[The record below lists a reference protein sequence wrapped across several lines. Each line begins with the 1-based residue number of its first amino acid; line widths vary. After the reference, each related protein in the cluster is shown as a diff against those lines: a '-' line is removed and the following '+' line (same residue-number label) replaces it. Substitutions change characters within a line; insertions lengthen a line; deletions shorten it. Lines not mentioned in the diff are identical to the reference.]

1 MIRTLAIS
9 FGSLAMG
16 LVVLRGA
23 IRGELAAGVAEEAI
37 MTMVVYLGI
46 GAIAGAIAD
55 YLIRDAVENLY
66 RKRVQWY
73 RDGVEKVNNESNATS
88 EASTTNE
95 TTVN

>member
-1 MIRTLAIS
+1 
-9 FGSLAMG
+9 MG

-37 MTMVVYLGI
+37 MSLIVYLGI
-46 GAIAGAIAD
+46 GAITGAIAD

-73 RDGVEKVNNESNATS
+73 REGVEKMNNESNTTS

-95 TTVN
+95 KPVS